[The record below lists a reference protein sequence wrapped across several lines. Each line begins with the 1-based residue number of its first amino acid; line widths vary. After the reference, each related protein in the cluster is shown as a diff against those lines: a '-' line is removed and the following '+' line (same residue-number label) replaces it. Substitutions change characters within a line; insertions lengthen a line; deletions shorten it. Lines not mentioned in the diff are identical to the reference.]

1 MTLDHNNIDAYV
13 DKRPLRV
20 QPLVTGRYS
29 RYMVGDRARASAAV
43 PADDDADGRPARE
56 LSADLYRVLAVLIVV
71 IGHWLVS
78 VVTYRDGGFGND
90 YPLAVLPWTRWL
102 TLIFQVVPVF
112 FLVGGY
118 ASAASWTRWTAD
130 GGRRSSDWV
139 RERVGA
145 ILGPTT
151 AYVALVLCVV
161 AVLSSIGVGGSPLSF
176 GGWAVAMHLWFVPVY
191 LVVLALTPVAMAAHR
206 RWGLVVPGVLAVA
219 VAAVD
224 AAVRVGHLPDIGSV
238 NYVLCWAAVYQLGIC
253 WRGRALGGT
262 RAVLLAVVAALVV
275 AALLALRWYPISMVG
290 APGAGAQNNFP
301 PNVALLAFATAQ
313 AGLLVA
319 AAPAVTRRLRRSRW
333 VRPLAA
339 ANRNVMALYLWQM
352 VPVVIVALIG
362 YPTGLLPQPATAT
375 GPWWVFRLVWLLI
388 LAAVTAVELALL
400 WLARSVF
407 DRSLPA
413 VAAPL
418 PGWCVPPLLAVG
430 VGIVAYVL
438 SRVAVDGFA
447 PGGSFPALL
456 AVLYLAGIGLLILL
470 PRREA
475 QR

>member
-1 MTLDHNNIDAYV
+1 
-13 DKRPLRV
+13 
-20 QPLVTGRYS
+20 
-29 RYMVGDRARASAAV
+29 MVGERARGWAV
-43 PADDDADGRPARE
+43 VAADDDADVQPARE

-78 VVTYRDGGFGND
+78 AVTYRDGRFGND

-118 ASAASWTRWTAD
+118 ASAASWTRWTVG

-139 RERVGA
+139 RERLGA

-151 AYVALVLCVV
+151 AYVALVLGVV
-161 AVLSSIGVGGSPLSF
+161 AVLSWIGVSSSPLSF
-176 GGWAVAMHLWFVPVY
+176 GGWAVAIHLWFVPVY

-206 RWGLVVPGVLAVA
+206 RWGLLVPAALAVA
-219 VAAVD
+219 VAVVD
-224 AAVRVGHLPDIGSV
+224 IATRIGHVPGIGSA
-238 NYVLCWAAVYQLGIC
+238 NYVLCWATVYQIGIC
-253 WRGRALGGT
+253 WRGGALRGT
-262 RAVLLAVVAALVV
+262 RALLLAAVAALVV
-275 AALLALRWYPISMVG
+275 ATLLGLRWYPISMVG
-290 APGAGAQNNFP
+290 APGAAAQNNFP

-333 VRPLAA
+333 ARPLAA
-339 ANRNVMALYLWQM
+339 ANTNVLALYLWQM

-375 GPWWVFRLVWLLI
+375 GPWWVFRLVWLVT
-388 LAAVTAVELALL
+388 LAMVTAAELALL

-418 PGWCVPPLLAVG
+418 PGWCAPPLLIAG
-430 VGIVAYVL
+430 VCIAALVL
-438 SRVAVDGFA
+438 SAIAVDGFA
-447 PGGSFPALL
+447 PGGGFPTAD
-456 AVLYLAGIGLLILL
+456 AALYLAAIGLLILT
-470 PRREA
+470 PRRGP